1 MAINYSSYS
10 WDRTLAQLYHETGEK
25 LDLEGNFTLLSSIT
39 Y

>member
-1 MAINYSSYS
+1 MKQIRYYGVMEAL
-10 WDRTLAQLYHETGEK
+10 TQLYHETGEK